1 MSTTSYGSQAPV
13 SRVLTPQFAVV
24 AGGLVGATGA
34 AAYISSFFLL
44 SDLSGR
50 EAVRSPLCVTANVL
64 IAFGFLAIALALPA
78 LGGPLRLPRWGAV
91 TAGLG
96 CAFLAA
102 TAWAMATVG
111 VDFAGRVTDAQWEG
125 PGLAGFLGVV
135 PKMLLCAVG
144 FVTLAVAGWRRRSVS
159 RGACV
164 LLVLAALVAVL
175 LPSHQPTAL
184 LGGLALAWLAKNPG
198 SRNQSRNE

>member
-1 MSTTSYGSQAPV
+1 MSTTASSYDSQASS

-44 SDLSGR
+44 ADLSGR

-64 IAFGFLAIALALPA
+64 ITIGFITLALALPA
-78 LGGPLRLPRWGAV
+78 FSGPAKLPRWATI

-102 TAWAMATVG
+102 AAWAMATFG
-111 VDFAGRVTDAQWEG
+111 ADMAGTVTDAQWEG
-125 PGLAGFLGVV
+125 PGLLAFVGLI
-135 PKMLLCAVG
+135 PKMLLCGVG
-144 FVTLAVAGWRRRSVS
+144 FAAIAGAGWRRRGIS

-164 LLVLAALVAVL
+164 LLALAALVAVL
-175 LPSHQPTAL
+175 LTPHQPAAL
-184 LGGLALAWLAKNPG
+184 LGGLALAWAAK
-198 SRNQSRNE
+198 SA